1 MPKKKPSQFKMR
13 MDNGGTESLYAEE
26 RNDLKLEKLTQK
38 VTIIS
43 ILIPVLIGVILV
55 ISYLDIKSRV
65 TTVQDTGESGVQSL
79 SQNLESRFS
88 SLSVRF
94 AQLEETFSQK
104 INQAAKTQ
112 QKLQK
117 KMIEADKSI
126 RWLNRIKAG
135 KKTFEH
141 KSADLETGL
150 EAIRTDLQTLDS
162 NLSSLDESVKKE
174 LIDLVALV
182 EKSSTAM
189 LALQA
194 QVAEKMDRAETEKAI
209 AVQKKDLVASIEK
222 LGLRLEKQIVLNR
235 QKIAAVRDKVAGRKK
250 TGSVKPAV
258 KTPPAAKPAPKATSK
273 TKAAPKPVEKNEKPT
288 PPAPQPGEIVEQ
300 DL

>member
-1 MPKKKPSQFKMR
+1 MPKKKQSQFKMR
-13 MDNGGTESLYAEE
+13 MDNGGTDSLYAEE

-65 TTVQDTGESGVQSL
+65 STVQDTGESGVQSL

-88 SLSVRF
+88 SLSLKF
-94 AQLEETFSQK
+94 AQLEETFSKQ
-104 INQAAKTQ
+104 INKAAKTQ
-112 QKLQK
+112 QTLQK
-117 KMIEADKSI
+117 KLIEAEKSI
-126 RWLNRIKAG
+126 RWLSKIKAS
-135 KKTFEH
+135 KKTFEE
-141 KSADLETGL
+141 KNADLETGL
-150 EAIRTDLQTLDS
+150 AAIRTDLQTLDS

-174 LIDLVALV
+174 LVDLVALV

-209 AVQKKDLVASIEK
+209 DAQKQDLVASIEK

-235 QKIAAVRDKVAGRKK
+235 QKIAAVKEKAAGAAKPPKK
-250 TGSVKPAV
+250 KA
-258 KTPPAAKPAPKATSK
+258 PAAKPAPQASPKK
-273 TKAAPKPVEKNEKPT
+273 EIAPKPVERTEKPT
-288 PPAPQPGEIVEQ
+288 PPAPKPGEIEEQ

>member
-1 MPKKKPSQFKMR
+1 MPKKKQSQFKMG
-13 MDNGGTESLYAEE
+13 MDNGGTDSLYAEE

-65 TTVQDTGESGVQSL
+65 TTVQDTGEPGVQSL

-88 SLSVRF
+88 SLSVKF
-94 AQLEETFSQK
+94 AQLEASFNREISK
-104 INQAAKTQ
+104 AAKTQ

-117 KMIEADKSI
+117 KLIEAEKSI
-126 RWLNRIKAG
+126 RWLNKIKAG
-135 KKTFEH
+135 KKTFEQ
-141 KSADLETGL
+141 KNADLETGL
-150 EAIRTDLQTLDS
+150 EAIRADLQILDS
-162 NLSSLDESVKKE
+162 NLSSLDQSVKNE

-209 AVQKKDLVASIEK
+209 DAQKQDLVASIEK

-235 QKIAAVRDKVAGRKK
+235 QKIAAVKEKVSGRKA
-250 TGSVKPAV
+250 TG
-258 KTPPAAKPAPKATSK
+258 AAKPAKQK
-273 TKAAPKPVEKNEKPT
+273 TPTAKSAPKPKTTPQPAEKTEKPT

>member
-1 MPKKKPSQFKMR
+1 MTKKRKPQFKMG

-88 SLSVRF
+88 SLSVKF
-94 AQLEETFSQK
+94 AQLEEIFNQK
-104 INQAAKTQ
+104 IDKAAQTQ
-112 QKLQK
+112 LKLQK
-117 KMIEADKSI
+117 KLIEAEKSI
-126 RWLNRIKAG
+126 RWLNKIKAG
-135 KKTFEH
+135 RKTFEQ
-141 KSADLETGL
+141 KSSDLETNI

-162 NLSSLDESVKKE
+162 NLSSLNASVKKE
-174 LIDLVALV
+174 LVDLVSLV
-182 EKSSTAM
+182 EKSSAAM

-194 QVAEKMDRAETEKAI
+194 QVAEKMDRTETEKAI
-209 AVQKKDLVASIEK
+209 DAQKKDLVASIEK

-235 QKIAAVRDKVAGRKK
+235 QKIAAVKEKVAGRKT
-250 TGSVKPAV
+250 TGSAKPAK
-258 KTPPAAKPAPKATSK
+258 KTASTAKPAPKPTPTTETAPQPVKK
-273 TKAAPKPVEKNEKPT
+273 TEKPP
-288 PPAPQPGEIVEQ
+288 PPAPKPGEIVEQ

>member
-1 MPKKKPSQFKMR
+1 MPKKKLSQFKMR
-13 MDNGGTESLYAEE
+13 MDNGGTDSLYAEE

-65 TTVQDTGESGVQSL
+65 STVQDTGESGVQSL

-88 SLSVRF
+88 SLSLKF
-94 AQLEETFSQK
+94 AQLEESFGKQIEK
-104 INQAAKTQ
+104 AAKTQ
-112 QKLQK
+112 QTLQK
-117 KMIEADKSI
+117 KLIEAEKSI
-126 RWLNRIKAG
+126 RWLGKIKAS
-135 KKTFEH
+135 KKTFEQ
-141 KSADLETGL
+141 KNADLETGL
-150 EAIRTDLQTLDS
+150 AAIRTDLQTLDS

-174 LIDLVALV
+174 LVDLVALV
-182 EKSSTAM
+182 EKTSAAM

-194 QVAEKMDRAETEKAI
+194 QVAEKMDRTETEKAI
-209 AVQKKDLVASIEK
+209 DAQKQDLVASIEK

-235 QKIAAVRDKVAGRKK
+235 QKIAAVKEKAAGAAKPPKK
-250 TGSVKPAV
+250 KA
-258 KTPPAAKPAPKATSK
+258 PAAKPAPKASPK
-273 TKAAPKPVEKNEKPT
+273 KEVPPKPVEKTEKPT
-288 PPAPQPGEIVEQ
+288 PPAPKPGEIVEQ

>member
-1 MPKKKPSQFKMR
+1 MPKKRQSQFKMG

-94 AQLEETFSQK
+94 AQLEETFKKK
-104 INQAAKTQ
+104 IDTAAKTQ

-117 KMIEADKSI
+117 KLIEAEKSI
-126 RWLNRIKAG
+126 RWLNKIKAG
-135 KKTFEH
+135 R
-141 KSADLETGL
+141 KSLEQKSTDLETNL

-162 NLSSLDESVKKE
+162 NLSSLDASVKKE
-174 LIDLVALV
+174 LVDLVGLV

-194 QVAEKMDRAETEKAI
+194 LVAEKMDRAETEKAI
-209 AVQKKDLVASIEK
+209 DAQKQDLVASIEK

-235 QKIAAVRDKVAGRKK
+235 QKIAAVQEKVAGQKSTK
-250 TGSVKPAV
+250 
-258 KTPPAAKPAPKATSK
+258 AAKPAKK
-273 TKAAPKPVEKNEKPT
+273 TAAAPKPAPKPAPKTETAPQPVKKTEKPA
-288 PPAPQPGEIVEQ
+288 PPAPKPGEIEEQ